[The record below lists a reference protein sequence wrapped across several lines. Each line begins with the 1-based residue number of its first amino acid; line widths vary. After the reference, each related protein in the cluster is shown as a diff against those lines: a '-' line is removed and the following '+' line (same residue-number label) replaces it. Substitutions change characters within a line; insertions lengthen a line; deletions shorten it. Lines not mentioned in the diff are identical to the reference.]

1 MIQDI
6 LIDNKLHLLIYFIS
20 IIFCHI
26 IANNYFLGIY
36 KIARESLIYGI
47 GLNTDRDDDQLLKA
61 YKNIL
66 LHHSFV
72 WTTFIHFPILFIIF
86 KYNIQVEWYTLLFTI
101 ILGMILYNKVEDNF
115 VDNIKVSSIF
125 HLLNSCIIGFIWLG
139 ILNHL

>member
-20 IIFCHI
+20 IIFCHV

-47 GLNTDRDDDQLLKA
+47 GLNTDKDDDQLLKA

-66 LHHSFV
+66 LHHSFI
-72 WTTFIHFPILFIIF
+72 WTAFIHFPILFIIF

>member
-47 GLNTDRDDDQLLKA
+47 GLNTDRDDDQLLKV

-72 WTTFIHFPILFIIF
+72 WTAFIHFPILFIIF